1 MFVGIDVSKNKLDIA
16 FGKNTSPFTIP
27 YNEKGI
33 DSLIQKLLK
42 CQIQLIVLE
51 STGGLENK
59 IFRQLQKRN
68 FPVVVVNPRQIRDFA
83 KATGQLAKTD
93 SLDARIIAHFA
104 EAIQPEVR
112 PVLDEKAQQFKAL
125 IRRRK
130 QIVKLISAEKNR
142 LQQAPEILIDD
153 IKEHIHFL
161 QKQLEKINSDIDKH
175 LSSNDDWKDIQK
187 LLQSVPGI
195 GPVTSA
201 SIIVELPELGR
212 LNRKKIAAL
221 TGVAPFNRDSGKFK
235 GTKSVWGGRTD
246 IRAILYMATLSAVRF
261 NSVIKNFYL
270 RLLNAG
276 KKKKVAIVAC
286 MRKLIVIL
294 NALVRK
300 RQAWDKNFALS

>member
-161 QKQLEKINSDIDKH
+161 QKQLEKINSDIEMIGKIFKNYFKAFLALD
-175 LSSNDDWKDIQK
+175 
-187 LLQSVPGI
+187 LLLL
-195 GPVTSA
+195 PV
-201 SIIVELPELGR
+201 
-212 LNRKKIAAL
+212 
-221 TGVAPFNRDSGKFK
+221 
-235 GTKSVWGGRTD
+235 
-246 IRAILYMATLSAVRF
+246 
-261 NSVIKNFYL
+261 
-270 RLLNAG
+270 LL
-276 KKKKVAIVAC
+276 
-286 MRKLIVIL
+286 
-294 NALVRK
+294 
-300 RQAWDKNFALS
+300 

>member
-195 GPVTSA
+195 GPITSA

-235 GTKSVWGGRTD
+235 GTKSVWGGRAD